1 MKQLHFLLILLFVTS
16 AALYAQTVIPPDSA
30 KNYVDKQVT
39 VTGVVDQVHL
49 TDTGTYFLNMDGKFP
64 DNTFTAVIFSKDSS
78 AFTNIKSF
86 EGKDV
91 AVTGTIT
98 DYKGSPEIILKSY
111 NQIKIM
117 KVRPE

>member
-1 MKQLHFLLILLFVTS
+1 MNKLNFLLILLFVTS
-16 AALYAQTVIPPDSA
+16 AALYAQTEIPPDSA
-30 KNYVDKQVT
+30 QNYIGKQVI
-39 VTGVVDQVHL
+39 VTGIVDQVHL
-49 TDTGTYFLNMDGKFP
+49 TDTGTYFLNMGGKFP
-64 DNTFTAVIFSKDSS
+64 DNTFTAVIFSKDSA

-98 DYKGSPEIILKSY
+98 DYKGSPEIVLKSSD
-111 NQIKIM
+111 QIKLI